1 MKYNCIFTGGS
12 VRGLSYVGVLKAI
25 EELGIELDV
34 RIGSSIG
41 SLFLAFYTLGYSVE
55 ELENEINNI
64 DLWKLFTDFNW
75 NILNDVAISRGEK
88 YLKWLR
94 HKIESKYYKET
105 YQKGKMKP
113 VCFKDI
119 DKDIRIVATN
129 LLDSELYIFS
139 KETTPDVELAFA
151 MRASS
156 AMPTLMPAIKF
167 DENILIDG
175 DISRGRPIWKLMPDL
190 NEHENKILE
199 FRMTGG
205 KFNKFSKNPVNL
217 LNSIVNVAAYIIDN
231 DATQTYVDN
240 EKFDIIQVDVPNT
253 SFIDFAISKD
263 RKNEIYKIG
272 YETTKN
278 YFNEKLI
285 N

>member
-1 MKYNCIFTGGS
+1 MNYNCIFTGGS
-12 VRGLSYVGVLKAI
+12 VRGLFYVGVLKAI
-25 EELGIELDV
+25 EELGIEFDL

-41 SLFLAFYTLGYSVE
+41 SLCLVFYTLGYSVE
-55 ELENEINNI
+55 ELENEINNL
-64 DLWKLFTDFNW
+64 DLWKLFSDFNL
-75 NILNDVAISRGEK
+75 NIFNDVAISSGKK

-94 HKIESKYYKET
+94 HKIESKFYKAN

-129 LLDSELYIFS
+129 LLTSELFVFS

-156 AMPTLMPAIKF
+156 AMPTLMPAVKY
-167 DENILIDG
+167 EGKVLIDG

-190 NEHENKILE
+190 LERETKILE

-205 KFNKFSKNPVNL
+205 NINKFSKNPISL
-217 LNSIVNVAAYIIDN
+217 LNSIVNVAAYVIDN
-231 DATQTYVDN
+231 DATQSYSGN

-253 SFIDFAISKD
+253 SFIDFALSKD
-263 RKNEIYKIG
+263 KKQEIYKIG
-272 YETTKN
+272 YETTIN
-278 YFNEKLI
+278 YFKSLNG
-285 N
+285 